1 MSVARPLQ
9 VLRSSALRPLCSRS
23 SIVARSLTPSR
34 SAQTDRYIAIRDFFT
49 RQASLYFSTT
59 TTKPTLHLPART
71 GSSRSKPSF
80 KAIAHHDETVRW
92 SSTDSSR
99 APCPNCEGSR
109 ASSSS
114 SPSSPPS
121 SPPSSSNTPFI
132 PPAPSPTPGHAQD
145 YAPFIRRL
153 INNSTAI
160 ASNSPHRPSK
170 EELLDAASGWWQR
183 LRIRIKWFTIRGWRR
198 FNTDDLSAFASFFVV
213 GNTLWILI
221 GTTTFVS
228 AIFATLNSLSL
239 QEYVARWISDY
250 MTYNTGVTVI
260 FESAIV
266 PKWGASTIV
275 FKNVYVSRRPAE
287 PEQEHSKPTKTAT
300 AKPPSPIPFL
310 SSAISPDTY
319 LAPPLASETDNYTMY
334 DVNID
339 EVEVSLSFMRWLDGK
354 GLVKDAKVKGV
365 RGVIDRRS
373 VWWDTTKPLEPADF
387 RHQTYPGDFE
397 FESFLVEDALVTIY
411 QPGGQRPFNFSI
423 FNAVVGPLRKRWLF
437 YDMMSAEGITGQF
450 DNCLFS
456 LHMPQKLGKTR
467 EEGDLVKRMA
477 RFRIDGMPIEHAQY
491 ATGHTGPMSW
501 ITSGKVDA
509 VLDIKFPYHPDDQVD
524 FKALFEEIGRNVV
537 TITHGVHPD
546 DPRLAMDSVISAA
559 SAADA
564 GSRGVIPGQARLAR
578 PPLRAPS
585 NPDAELSEEER
596 EERRQ
601 VVVDIDLR
609 FRDLKAAVPIYTTDL
624 SVTNNALIRPIVAFI
639 NANRTLVPIHCQ
651 VAADLHDFDG
661 SWTLFETG
669 LMTSVSDQIYA
680 ALAHHV
686 SSEAANSKRIRQ
698 VGFWGIQRG
707 AEVLVDTLRNVVDP
721 LHSQLATA

>member
-1 MSVARPLQ
+1 MSVARPFQ
-9 VLRSSALRPLCSRS
+9 ALRSSAFRS
-23 SIVARSLTPSR
+23 SSSQMIGRTIPSR
-34 SAQTDRYIAIRDFFT
+34 SAQADRYIAIRDFFT
-49 RQASLYFSTT
+49 RQAQAYTYAPTT
-59 TTKPTLHLPART
+59 PSELKPLPALR
-71 GSSRSKPSF
+71 GACSRSGRPDTLRNKTY
-80 KAIAHHDETVRW
+80 KLVRW

-99 APCPNCEGSR
+99 APCPNCESSR
-109 ASSSS
+109 ASSSQ
-114 SPSSPPS
+114 PPSPPS
-121 SPPSSSNTPFI
+121 PSNTPFI
-132 PPAPSPTPGHAQD
+132 PPTPPSTPGHAQD

-160 ASNSPHRPSK
+160 AANSPHRPSK
-170 EELLDAASGWWQR
+170 EELLEAASGWWQR

-266 PKWGASTIV
+266 PRWGASTIV
-275 FKNVYVSRRPAE
+275 FKNVFISRRPAE
-287 PEQEHSKPTKTAT
+287 QENVKPTKTAT

-319 LAPPLASETDNYTMY
+319 LAPPMASETDNYTMY

-365 RGVIDRRS
+365 RGVVDRRS
-373 VWWDTTKPLEPADF
+373 VWWDTSKPLEPADF

-397 FESFLVEDALVTIY
+397 FESFHVEDALVTIY

-467 EEGDLVKRMA
+467 DEGDLVKRMA

-501 ITSGKVDA
+501 ITSGKLDA

-524 FKALFEEIGRNVV
+524 FKAIFEEIGRNVV

-546 DPRLAMDSVISAA
+546 DPRGAIDSAISAA

-564 GSRGVIPGQARLAR
+564 GPPRGVIPGQARLAR

-585 NPDAELSEEER
+585 NPDSEMTEEER

-651 VAADLHDFDG
+651 VAADLNDFDG

-721 LHSQLATA
+721 LHSQLAAV

>member
-9 VLRSSALRPLCSRS
+9 ALRSTIVRPS
-23 SIVARSLTPSR
+23 SSQIVRRNVTARSR
-34 SAQTDRYIAIRDFFT
+34 SAQADRYIAIRDFFT
-49 RQASLYFSTT
+49 RQASSISSSALVKSKCSVTS
-59 TTKPTLHLPART
+59 RT
-71 GSSRSKPSF
+71 AFPLSRGEP
-80 KAIAHHDETVRW
+80 ETIGNRTYKLARW
-92 SSTDSSR
+92 SSTDSSK
-99 APCPNCEGSR
+99 APCPNCEGLR
-109 ASSSS
+109 A
-114 SPSSPPS
+114 SPPS
-121 SPPSSSNTPFI
+121 AFSPAQTTSQASSSNTPLVPP
-132 PPAPSPTPGHAQD
+132 PPAPSPGHAQD

-170 EELLDAASGWWQR
+170 EELLQAASGWWQR

-198 FNTDDLSAFASFFVV
+198 FNTDDLSAFASFFVL

-228 AIFATLNSLSL
+228 AVFATLNSLSL

-266 PKWGASTIV
+266 PRWGASTIV
-275 FKNVYVSRRPAE
+275 FKNVYISRRPAE
-287 PEQEHSKPTKTAT
+287 QENIKPTKTAT

-319 LAPPLASETDNYTMY
+319 LAPPLASETDNYTMF

-365 RGVIDRRS
+365 RGVVDRRS
-373 VWWDTTKPLEPADF
+373 VWWDTSKPLEPADF
-387 RHQTYPGDFE
+387 RHQTHPGDFE
-397 FESFLVEDALVTIY
+397 FESFHVEDALVTIY

-423 FNAVVGPLRKRWLF
+423 FSAVIGPLRKRWLF

-501 ITSGKVDA
+501 ITSGKLDA

-546 DPRLAMDSVISAA
+546 DPRGAIDSANSA
-559 SAADA
+559 SAAA
-564 GSRGVIPGQARLAR
+564 AASPPRGVIPGQARLAR

-585 NPDAELSEEER
+585 TPGLELSEEER

-651 VAADLHDFDG
+651 VAADLNDFDG

-686 SSEAANSKRIRQ
+686 SSEGANSKRIRQ

-721 LHSQLATA
+721 LHSQLAAV